1 VASPLVRGA
10 RRAVV
15 GASRL
20 PPVSAVVASL
30 ARRDRGRPDRLA
42 VLTYHRVG
50 TAEDGGY
57 PGIVSATTATFA
69 EQMAWLAEDY
79 HPISLAELLAR
90 RDGGP
95 ALPKRAVLVTF
106 DDAYRCFASEA
117 WPILRAQGVPA
128 ALFVPTAYPGNAD
141 RDFWWDRLYR
151 AVHAAPAVAG
161 EAVRTTPLGPVDT
174 RSPDAH
180 RRSFAGL
187 RDAVKALPHD
197 EAMAAVLATVE
208 QLGGVSPRPSVLDW
222 PTLRSL
228 QAEGVAMGVH
238 SRTHPLLD
246 RLPVE
251 RLDDE
256 IDGARQDLERELGR
270 VEPAIAYPNG
280 NHSPAVLAAV
290 ERAGLRL
297 GFTTQRGTE
306 DLTRPAWL
314 TIRRINVGSGAS
326 RAILQAQLQGWFDR
340 WI

>member
-1 VASPLVRGA
+1 MASRWGPA
-10 RRAVV
+10 TRRAVV
-15 GASRL
+15 QASRL
-20 PPVSAVVASL
+20 GPVSAAVASL
-30 ARRDRGRPDRLA
+30 ARRDRGRSDRLA

-50 TAEDGGY
+50 TASDDGY
-57 PGIVSATTATFA
+57 PGMVGANAAAFA
-69 EQMAWLAEDY
+69 DQVAWLARDY

-95 ALPKRAVLVTF
+95 ALPRRAVLITF
-106 DDAYRCFASEA
+106 DDAYRCFASDA
-117 WPILRAQGVPA
+117 WPVLRSRGVPA
-128 ALFVPTAYPGNAD
+128 TLFVPTAYPGVAG

-151 AVHAAPAVAG
+151 AVLATPTDGAAVA
-161 EAVRTTPLGPVDT
+161 TPLGQVDT
-174 RSPDAH
+174 RSPEAR

-197 EAMAAVLATVE
+197 EAMAAVEASVE
-208 QLGGVSPRPSVLDW
+208 RLGSVPARPLVLDW
-222 PTLRSL
+222 PALRAL

-246 RLPVE
+246 RLPAE

-256 IDGARQDLERELGR
+256 IDGARQDLERELDR
-270 VEPAIAYPNG
+270 VDPAIAYPNG

-297 GFTTQRGTE
+297 GFTTHRGTN
-306 DLTRPAWL
+306 DLASPAWL
-314 TIRRINVGSGAS
+314 TLQRINVGSGAS

-340 WI
+340 WM

>member
-1 VASPLVRGA
+1 VQ
-10 RRAVV
+10 
-15 GASRL
+15 ASRI
-20 PPVSAVVASL
+20 PPVPAAVASL
-30 ARRDRGRPDRLA
+30 ARRDRGRRDHLA

-50 TAEDGGY
+50 TADDDGY
-57 PGIVSATTATFA
+57 PGIVSASSAAFA
-69 EQMAWLAEDY
+69 EQVAWLAADY
-79 HPISLAELLAR
+79 HPISLADLLAR

-95 ALPKRAVLVTF
+95 ALPRRAVLLTF
-106 DDAYRCFASEA
+106 DDAYRCFASDA
-117 WPILRAQGVPA
+117 WPVLRARGVPA
-128 ALFVPTAYPGNAD
+128 ALFVPTAYPGVAD

-151 AVHAAPAVAG
+151 AVLATPGTGTAGAPI
-161 EAVRTTPLGPVDT
+161 TTSLGPVDA
-174 RSPDAH
+174 RSPDAR

-197 EAMAAVLATVE
+197 EAMAAVQATVE
-208 QLGGVSPRPSVLDW
+208 RLGGVPARPLVLDW
-222 PTLRSL
+222 PTLRTL

-238 SRTHPLLD
+238 TRTHPLLD
-246 RLPVE
+246 RLPAA

-297 GFTTQRGTE
+297 GFTTERGTN
-306 DLTRPAWL
+306 DLARPAWL
-314 TIRRINVGSGAS
+314 TIRRINVGGGAS

-340 WI
+340 WM

>member
-1 VASPLVRGA
+1 VQ
-10 RRAVV
+10 
-15 GASRL
+15 ASRI
-20 PPVSAVVASL
+20 PPVPAAVASL
-30 ARRDRGRPDRLA
+30 ARRDRGRHDHLA

-50 TAEDGGY
+50 TADDDGY
-57 PGIVSATTATFA
+57 PGIVSASSAAFA
-69 EQMAWLAEDY
+69 EQVAWLAADY
-79 HPISLAELLAR
+79 HPISLADLLAR

-95 ALPKRAVLVTF
+95 ALPRRAVLLTF
-106 DDAYRCFASEA
+106 DDAYRCFASDA
-117 WPILRAQGVPA
+117 WPVLRARGVPA
-128 ALFVPTAYPGNAD
+128 ALFVPTAYPGVAD

-151 AVHAAPAVAG
+151 AVLATPGTGTASAPI
-161 EAVRTTPLGPVDT
+161 TTSLGPVDT
-174 RSPDAH
+174 RSPDAR

-197 EAMAAVLATVE
+197 EAMAAVQATVE
-208 QLGGVSPRPSVLDW
+208 RLGGVPARPLVLDW
-222 PTLRSL
+222 PTLRTL

-238 SRTHPLLD
+238 TRTHPLLD
-246 RLPVE
+246 RLPAA

-297 GFTTQRGTE
+297 GFTTERGTN
-306 DLTRPAWL
+306 DLARPAWL
-314 TIRRINVGSGAS
+314 TIRRINVGGGAS

-340 WI
+340 WM